1 MERLDCHSQRQYGEF
16 AWRFGHA
23 APLIP
28 RVQHAH
34 QASQAFKAGCKADAR
49 RWLQPSSKL
58 KLDSAGNKASA
69 GIWIGSSLDS
79 LCLVEFAFSAK
90 QRLRV
95 TTSSRACP
103 WRPGALS
110 SIIPPLKHVL
120 LTIYLQTPYAL
131 GRSTQALST
140 STPGTTSHA
149 VAIQSSIEQA
159 LRPPRLN
166 THNRPPPPD
175 PPQLP
180 VLVLM
185 TSCST
190 PSRSTLQPK

>member
-1 MERLDCHSQRQYGEF
+1 MERLDCHSQGQYGEF

-23 APLIP
+23 APSIP

-69 GIWIGSSLDS
+69 GIWIGTSLDS

-103 WRPGALS
+103 WRPGALEHYS
-110 SIIPPLKHVL
+110 SFEARTFDYLPTNTLRSWPPHAGSLYLDSRNNVPCGRYPVFYRAGAASAPTKTHTIARRL
-120 LTIYLQTPYAL
+120 LTL
-131 GRSTQALST
+131 RNCLS
-140 STPGTTSHA
+140 
-149 VAIQSSIEQA
+149 
-159 LRPPRLN
+159 LF
-166 THNRPPPPD
+166 
-175 PPQLP
+175 
-180 VLVLM
+180 
-185 TSCST
+185 
-190 PSRSTLQPK
+190 